1 MLVKITDRKGKDNYI
16 NPLYVKTVKAKN
28 DEITEVWGSFLAMGS
43 RLQTNESVE
52 SVVDRISLA
61 LAALGVSSM
70 SAVVSQQEADQQAAT
85 AAATAG

>member
-1 MLVKITDRKGKDNYI
+1 MLVKITDRKGKDHFI

-70 SAVVSQQEADQQAAT
+70 AAVTAEQDAQQQAA
-85 AAATAG
+85 AAAAAG